1 MSYIYICKYSML
13 HINMFLYY
21 LLYKVGYFTKHN
33 FHDVH
38 LRLLWRPS
46 SRSIYACSSSFYRP
60 VWFCVKTMKLR
71 HTMSPAPPPK
81 KNNAISKHRELI
93 LDFNPPE
100 EYAPHIT
107 QIWLE
112 TKMKTTNQT
121 ISCFLWVQSFVLA
134 GGIFKSYWG
143 AGADWGLRNSE
154 DTKLIHNPP
163 NTGSY
168 TKMHSECT
176 PRCYCNLLLLRLCV
190 GGRST
195 QEYKGNAFGPR
206 TTPNA
211 LRGATSLLLLRLCV
225 GGRSTQVYIQSNGK

>member
-1 MSYIYICKYSML
+1 MGISPNKNSMTSIYDFY
-13 HINMFLYY
+13 
-21 LLYKVGYFTKHN
+21 
-33 FHDVH
+33 DVH
-38 LRLLWRPS
+38 LLGPYTLAVPV
-46 SRSIYACSSSFYRP
+46 FYRP

-81 KNNAISKHRELI
+81 KTMQSLNIENWFLISI
-93 LDFNPPE
+93 PPE

-112 TKMKTTNQT
+112 KKWKPRTKQYLAF
-121 ISCFLWVQSFVLA
+121 CGPVLRPCWWH
-134 GGIFKSYWG
+134 IQIILG

-163 NTGSY
+163 NPGSY

-176 PRCYCNLLLLRLCV
+176 PRCYCNLLPLRLCI